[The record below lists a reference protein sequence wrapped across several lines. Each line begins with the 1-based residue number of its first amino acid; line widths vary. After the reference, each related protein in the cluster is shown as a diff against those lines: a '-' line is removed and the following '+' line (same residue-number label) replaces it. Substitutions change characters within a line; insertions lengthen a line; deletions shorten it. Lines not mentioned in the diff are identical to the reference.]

1 MEFRD
6 YAATEASALIE
17 RLLARQSETSL
28 QQILAMREALDAA
41 ARALEAPPQLDKEVQ
56 EFVTRLVSAAGTVVR
71 RIREDARAAV
81 DSARAELESQRAD
94 NERMGATLVEL
105 RAHSDDLNAA
115 LRREQEHNEAAERD
129 LAGARETVE
138 HLEASR
144 AEAEAQSQHE
154 AQIRASVEEE
164 LRAAS
169 ALLDESIAEAARVEA
184 RLETESAEN
193 ATLRTELASARETT
207 EQAESARQEAEEAC
221 RHQSQAR
228 ASAQEDLRETRE
240 LLDVSVADAA
250 RLTEQLESETSANA
264 TLHAELAS
272 ARAELD
278 AAYARSDEMAAQ
290 EAEARSAADR
300 ELNDL
305 RTSLDA
311 ALDDVSRLGEQL
323 ESSAAEKGRLLSE
336 LSSAQNELHT
346 ANEQRDAIAAQLKAA
361 AGRLKSVERSTAKQD
376 ETVRLLQEKL
386 DLAMQAPAAVGN
398 QTSSDAHEETAI
410 LRAEADRAAS
420 LLEACVRGVDDL
432 AGATTIAGLLE
443 ALTKQLAS
451 QFSRVALF
459 RVKGNRLEGEQQIG
473 FEQTK
478 DVTKLVIPL
487 NMDSML
493 TRVVSSGAVE
503 SLTGNE
509 LAAKG
514 GIPLGGGEPTTALAL
529 PVVLQG
535 ETLAVVYADDSGNRV
550 PSPGPAGLSASV
562 GYATLLVRQTAVLMM
577 RLTHELKMLSELRDY
592 ATLLLQEAE
601 QMYAADADAGKSG
614 DELKSR
620 LKDTLDYVKQI
631 YGQRA
636 ALEGDSAARLLDE
649 QIATLL
655 EGPETPFSR
664 DLAAVVGRTTKQVD
678 DRRKAEAS

>member
-17 RLLARQSETSL
+17 RLLARQSEASL
-28 QQILAMREALDAA
+28 QQILAVRDALDAA
-41 ARALEAPPQLDKEVQ
+41 ARALETPPQLDNEVQ
-56 EFVTRLVSAAGTVVR
+56 EFVGRLVNAAGTVVR
-71 RIREDARAAV
+71 RIREDARTAL

-94 NERMGATLVEL
+94 NKRLDATVVEL
-105 RAHSDDLNAA
+105 RAHSDDLNVA
-115 LRREQEHNEAAERD
+115 LRREQERGEAADRD
-129 LAGARETVE
+129 LSGARETIE

-144 AEAEAQSQHE
+144 AEAEAQSRHE

-169 ALLDESIAEAARVEA
+169 ALLDESIAEAARVGA

-193 ATLRTELASARETT
+193 ATLRTELATARETI

-228 ASAQEDLRETRE
+228 ATAQEDLRETRE

-250 RLTEQLESETSANA
+250 RLTEQLEAETSANA
-264 TLHAELAS
+264 TLHSELAS
-272 ARAELD
+272 VRHELD

-290 EAEARSAADR
+290 EAEARAAADH
-300 ELNDL
+300 ELHDL

-311 ALDDVSRLGEQL
+311 ALEDVSQLGAQL
-323 ESSAAEKGRLLSE
+323 ESSAAEKGKFLSE
-336 LSSAQNELHT
+336 LTSAQSELHT
-346 ANEQRDAIAAQLKAA
+346 ANEQRDAIATQLRAAAARLKA
-361 AGRLKSVERSTAKQD
+361 LERSTTKHD
-376 ETVRLLQEKL
+376 ETVKLLQEKL
-386 DLAMQAPAAVGN
+386 DRAMQARAAAGD
-398 QTSSDAHEETAI
+398 QAASDAHAEVAG
-410 LRAEADRAAS
+410 LRAEADRAAA
-420 LLEACVRGVDDL
+420 LLEACVHGVDDL
-432 AGATTIAGLLE
+432 AGATTIAGLLA

-459 RVKGNRLEGEQQIG
+459 RVKGNRLEGEHQIG
-473 FEQTK
+473 FDQTK

-493 TRVVSSGAVE
+493 TRVVGSGTVE
-503 SLTGNE
+503 SLTGSE
-509 LAAKG
+509 LAANG

-535 ETLAVVYADDSGNRV
+535 ETLAVVYVDDSGNRV
-550 PSPGPAGLSASV
+550 PSPGPAGLNASI
-562 GYATLLVRQTAVLMM
+562 GYATLLVRQTAVLLM

-601 QMYAADADAGKSG
+601 QMYAADADSGKSG
-614 DELKSR
+614 DDLKGR

-631 YGQRA
+631 YGHRA

-664 DLAAVVGRTTKQVD
+664 DLAAVVGRETKQVD
-678 DRRKAEAS
+678 VRRKAEAS